1 MFPNYKGKLQAIM
14 WMGVGSALLS
24 SIFSA
29 VIISFV
35 VKIKRDTSRMTN
47 R

>member
-1 MFPNYKGKLQAIM
+1 MFPNYKGKLLTIM

-29 VIISFV
+29 VLIGIA
-35 VKIKRDTSRMTN
+35 INTN
-47 R
+47 KKVRKL

>member
-14 WMGVGSALLS
+14 WMGVGSAVLS

-29 VIISFV
+29 ILISYVLKIHKIIKDIS
-35 VKIKRDTSRMTN
+35 KG
-47 R
+47 